1 MRVAPRQR
9 GQILILLAAWLF
21 FGGGAS
27 SALIVYDHPVSEM
40 KKGVEHAIAAGD
52 RRDAILSAIDTW
64 ESVQETRSKEV
75 SENREELLKLMR
87 RKDAQRSQLEPLMA
101 KLDKT
106 FFVMDWDFLNLR
118 FRVKEQVTRTEW
130 ADIVARAKP

>member
-1 MRVAPRQR
+1 
-9 GQILILLAAWLF
+9 
-21 FGGGAS
+21 
-27 SALIVYDHPVSEM
+27 
-40 KKGVEHAIAAGD
+40 
-52 RRDAILSAIDTW
+52 
-64 ESVQETRSKEV
+64 
-75 SENREELLKLMR
+75 MR
-87 RKDAQRSQLEPLMA
+87 RKDAQRPQLEPLMA